1 MDDEAWLAQ
10 RFEENRS
17 YLRAV
22 AYRMLGSRDQA
33 EDAVQETWIRLSRSN
48 ANDVANL
55 RGWLT
60 TVIARVSLDML
71 RSRSARREEALGTG
85 VSTDRA
91 DPESALD
98 PESEAV
104 MADSVGSALLIVLET
119 LTPTE
124 RLAFVLHDLFGVPF
138 EEISPIVGRS
148 PEAARQLAS
157 RARRRVQGT
166 SPSKA
171 DPARKHQI
179 VAAFLAASRNGDFD
193 GLLAL
198 LDPEAVLRA
207 DGTAVRLGAS
217 AEVVGADAVANTF
230 KGRARHARLAVV
242 GGEIGAVW
250 ASEGRPLV
258 VFHFTILGDAISEIQ
273 LRADPG
279 LLRGLEW
286 TELGH

>member
-1 MDDEAWLAQ
+1 MDDKAWLAQ

-22 AYRMLGSRDQA
+22 AYRMLGSSDQA
-33 EDAVQETWIRLSRSN
+33 EDAVQETWIRLSRSD
-48 ANDVANL
+48 ASDVANL

-71 RSRSARREEALGTG
+71 RSRSALREEALETG
-85 VSTDRA
+85 VSTERA
-91 DPESALD
+91 DPDSALD

-166 SPSKA
+166 SASRA
-171 DPARKHQI
+171 DPARKREI
-179 VAAFLAASRNGDFD
+179 VAAFLAASRNGDFG
-193 GLLAL
+193 GLLSL

-207 DGTAVRLGAS
+207 DGAAVRLGAS
-217 AEVVGADAVANTF
+217 AEVVGADAVAKTF
-230 KGRARHARLAVV
+230 TGRARHARLALV

-258 VFHFTILGDAISEIQ
+258 VFNFTIPGDAIAEIQ

-286 TELGH
+286 TELAH

>member
-1 MDDEAWLAQ
+1 MDDKAWLAQ

-22 AYRMLGSRDQA
+22 AYRMLGSSDQA
-33 EDAVQETWIRLSRSN
+33 EDAVQETWIRLSRSD
-48 ANDVANL
+48 ASDVANL

-71 RSRSARREEALGTG
+71 RSRSALREEALETG
-85 VSTDRA
+85 VSTERA
-91 DPESALD
+91 DPDSALD

-166 SPSKA
+166 SASRA
-171 DPARKHQI
+171 DPARKREI
-179 VAAFLAASRNGDFD
+179 VAAFLAASRNGDFG
-193 GLLAL
+193 GLLSL

-207 DGTAVRLGAS
+207 DGAAVRLGAS
-217 AEVVGADAVANTF
+217 AEVVGADAVAKTF
-230 KGRARHARLAVV
+230 TGRAQHARLALV
-242 GGEIGAVW
+242 GGEVGAVW

-258 VFHFTILGDAISEIQ
+258 VFHFTIPGDAIAEIQ

-286 TELGH
+286 TELAH